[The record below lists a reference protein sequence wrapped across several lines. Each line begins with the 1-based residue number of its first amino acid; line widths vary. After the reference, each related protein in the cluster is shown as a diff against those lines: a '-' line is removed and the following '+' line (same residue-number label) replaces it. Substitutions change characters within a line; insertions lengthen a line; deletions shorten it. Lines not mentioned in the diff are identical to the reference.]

1 MGISR
6 STSIVIAYLLKYKKL
21 TIEQSLKIIK
31 DNRSFVNPRE
41 TFVNQ
46 LKNLEERQCELTP
59 ILFKNETNGMWS
71 C

>member
-46 LKNLEERQCELTP
+46 LKNLEEKWL
-59 ILFKNETNGMWS
+59 N
-71 C
+71 